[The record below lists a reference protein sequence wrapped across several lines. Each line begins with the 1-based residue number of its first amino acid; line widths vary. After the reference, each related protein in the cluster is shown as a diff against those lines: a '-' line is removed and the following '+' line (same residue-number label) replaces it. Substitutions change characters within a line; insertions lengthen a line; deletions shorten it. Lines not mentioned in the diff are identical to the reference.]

1 MCSHW
6 MGKAGRRLDD
16 LKKLANCDLLLI
28 GGKQPDKL
36 QKVTVP
42 VITDAQCQKDLE
54 PADFTV
60 TDDMICAGEAGTDTC
75 QVNCK

>member
-1 MCSHW
+1 MI
-6 MGKAGRRLDD
+6 LQ
-16 LKKLANCDLLLI
+16 LI